1 MPVVAKILKWPKL
14 TLFSSFG
21 AAVLVA
27 SVAAWITSGNG
38 RVDKNHGTYAVMEEL
53 INSPRHKI

>member
-27 SVAAWITSGNG
+27 SVAAWIAPGNG